1 MVRGESHYYLG
12 RRYRL
17 ALAPTKGR
25 SGVILR
31 ASGTMELQVRPGW
44 SGAQHAR
51 VLQRWYRDRLRE
63 LALPLLEKWAGTL
76 GVTIQ
81 RWGIKRMKTKW
92 GSCNSNKGRVWLNLE
107 LAKKP
112 TDCLEYVI
120 VHELAHLRVR
130 RHDVRF
136 HALMDRLPRWRT
148 TRKLLNAAPL
158 ANERWD

>member
-1 MVRGESHYYLG
+1 
-12 RRYRL
+12 
-17 ALAPTKGR
+17 
-25 SGVILR
+25 
-31 ASGTMELQVRPGW
+31 
-44 SGAQHAR
+44 
-51 VLQRWYRDRLRE
+51 
-63 LALPLLEKWAGTL
+63 
-76 GVTIQ
+76 
-81 RWGIKRMKTKW
+81 MKTKW